1 MLKPNTWAITTR
13 GYDKTCQ
20 SELQQLCL
28 ALSCTATEHTEGHT
42 MNLSQLL
49 TRGKE
54 PVVLTYNRTFTNT
67 AAPLRTPAGESSQ
80 SPQQPVPKASS
91 NKKTCQFF

>member
-1 MLKPNTWAITTR
+1 
-13 GYDKTCQ
+13 
-20 SELQQLCL
+20 
-28 ALSCTATEHTEGHT
+28 

-49 TRGKE
+49 TRGKD

-91 NKKTCQFF
+91 NKKNLPIFFKTQPGGMSRGLNRAVHKLQSRRQFVPFSNM